1 MAVMDATLPRP
12 RFAAR
17 SDKSKGILGWLTT
30 VDHKKIAIMYLVTT
44 FFFFLVGGV
53 MALLIRIQLAEPQN
67 SFLTPE
73 QYNQIF
79 TMHGTTMIF
88 LWIIPVWAGFGNY
101 FVPLM
106 IGARDMAFPRV
117 NALSFWL
124 IPLGGLIMYSGF
136 LVPAVLNGSTVI
148 CPGGPGSAGWTGYV
162 PLTGPHYSCSM
173 GQDLWIVGLHM
184 LGISSML
191 GGINFLATIHNMRAP
206 GMSWG
211 RLPLFVWAQ
220 EITQALVVLA
230 SPFLAGAL
238 AMVLLDRQ
246 VGTAFFVPSQ
256 GGNAL
261 LYQLLFWFYSH
272 PAVYIMILP
281 AFGLISEII
290 PVFSRKPIFGY
301 KAMAASLAAIAVLGF
316 IVFVHHMFVT
326 GLPLVV
332 QTFFAFTTMIIG
344 VPTGVKIF
352 NWLATM
358 WGGSIRYDVPMLF
371 AAGFILMFLIGGIDG
386 VYSGSLAVD
395 RTIHGTYWVVSHI
408 HYVLFGGSVLGVFG
422 AIYYWFP
429 KVTGRF
435 LSEKLG
441 KLHFWLMII
450 GLNLAFMPMHI
461 LGILGMPRRIST
473 YLDNRG
479 WGDLNSLVTFG
490 AFVIA
495 ISVTVFL
502 INVVISMRAPKTA
515 PDDPWEG
522 NTLEWA
528 TSSPPPAYN
537 FEEIPV
543 VHSGRPVR
551 DERIAKRAA
560 PAGSST

>member
-1 MAVMDATLPRP
+1 MAVMDVTLPRP

-17 SDKSKGILGWLTT
+17 WDKSKGILGWLTT
-30 VDHKKIAIMYLVTT
+30 VDHKKIAMMYLVTT

-67 SFLTPE
+67 TFLTPE

-246 VGTAFFVPSQ
+246 VGTSFFVPSQ

-358 WGGSIRYDVPMLF
+358 WGGSIRYDTPMLF

-450 GLNLAFMPMHI
+450 GLNLTFMPMHI

-537 FEEIPV
+537 FKEIPV

-560 PAGSST
+560 PAGSSV